1 MICDACQYGNEV
13 KSSFKA
19 NNKVF
24 IDQTLQLLHIDLF
37 GPIRVS
43 NLDGKRYVFVI
54 IDDYTR
60 STWVLFIAHKNET
73 LEAFLKS
80 YKRTQNKKKGY
91 LISKIRSDHGWEFDK
106 FSFKNL
112 YDENGF
118 KYVLSTLKTP

>member
-1 MICDACQYGNEV
+1 VICEACQYGNEV

-24 IDQTLQLLHIDLF
+24 IDQALQLLHIDLF

-60 STWVLFIAHKNET
+60 ST
-73 LEAFLKS
+73 
-80 YKRTQNKKKGY
+80 
-91 LISKIRSDHGWEFDK
+91 
-106 FSFKNL
+106 
-112 YDENGF
+112 
-118 KYVLSTLKTP
+118 

>member
-1 MICDACQYGNEV
+1 VICDACQYGNEV

-80 YKRTQNKKKGY
+80 YKRTQKKKKR
-91 LISKIRSDHGWEFDK
+91 LLDF
-106 FSFKNL
+106 
-112 YDENGF
+112 
-118 KYVLSTLKTP
+118 